1 MDHDQI
7 RITTNNRRTA
17 IKKRRIQAGE
27 SSSINNKSVHHKIIH
42 EKSSVEMVEQTEK
55 IPLAGSLLC
64 LILCN
69 VQKLGCVCARQCRC
83 RLLCALT
90 NGNKHNMIRNETDM
104 FGQSLYMFA
113 VQAVKQTSKHTH
125 AGWCSSLI
133 HIISANRRIMSS
145 LEYFQ
150 TERMSQ
156 LSEQHSERNKKRWLT
171 SYI

>member
-1 MDHDQI
+1 
-7 RITTNNRRTA
+7 
-17 IKKRRIQAGE
+17 
-27 SSSINNKSVHHKIIH
+27 
-42 EKSSVEMVEQTEK
+42 MVEQTEK

-171 SYI
+171 SYIWMCSPHGKCVHLKALQTWKMNNDKNVKKQKLLCANFGSL